1 MSNPSDCLVLKI
13 EEYDYISNEIDTTLY
28 IFYDKEKHQ
37 FYVRG
42 KRSTKKINAFTLS
55 FTCEFAEDLADFI
68 SFVIC
73 KKNKWTYVL
82 YNYNDLSFESDD
94 ISYEYLLENQSN
106 ENEIAGYDKLKYSRK
121 YLTKHLRMLR
131 NVFNYYK

>member
-37 FYVRG
+37 FYV
-42 KRSTKKINAFTLS
+42 
-55 FTCEFAEDLADFI
+55 LADFI